1 MSTIQYVN
9 GFPCKT
15 CTDVDN
21 AKKHI
26 NPADPKDGPYGIY
39 AKDPGGSQAG
49 QGPTSNSNTT
59 SVLYGGA
66 LSSLNPPTGVA
77 GATGVTAPAA
87 TSSTP
92 TATSPVGSSQTSPP
106 STAGSAA
113 PSPSSGAPGS
123 IIDLTI

>member
-1 MSTIQYVN
+1 MTTIQYVN

-39 AKDPGGSQAG
+39 AKDPGGSQSSQA
-49 QGPTSNSNTT
+49 PASNKSTP

-66 LSSLNPPTGVA
+66 LSSLNPATGVPSVA
-77 GATGVTAPAA
+77 GVTAPNP
-87 TSSTP
+87 TSPTP
-92 TATSPVGSSQTSPP
+92 TATSPAGSSP
-106 STAGSAA
+106 AA
-113 PSPSSGAPGS
+113 PSSLPNGAPGS
-123 IIDLTI
+123 VLNLTI

>member
-49 QGPTSNSNTT
+49 QGAASNRATA
-59 SVLYGGA
+59 SVVYGGA
-66 LSSLNPPTGVA
+66 LSALNPTTGVP
-77 GATGVTAPAA
+77 GVNGVTAPAS
-87 TSSTP
+87 TSPTP
-92 TATSPVGSSQTSPP
+92 TATSPAGSRQAAPVPP
-106 STAGSAA
+106 SGAMGSVLN
-113 PSPSSGAPGS
+113 
-123 IIDLTI
+123 LTV